1 MMCARLRSLVV
12 LLLMLALPL
21 QALAAV
27 MPSLLSPH
35 RHATPASTASI
46 EHHTSP
52 HHSDG
57 AAELHRQ
64 WDFHGNSVASP
75 DPQGLTDDCS
85 CAWCIACPIPVAV
98 PVRLANLS
106 AFEYALITP
115 HWLYYI
121 PDLLQPP
128 PRV

>member
-1 MMCARLRSLVV
+1 MCARLRSLVV

-27 MPSLLSPH
+27 MPSLLSSHRHLTTASTSGIEHGTPHHHLGGTAEPH
-35 RHATPASTASI
+35 RQLDH
-46 EHHTSP
+46 
-52 HHSDG
+52 
-57 AAELHRQ
+57 
-64 WDFHGNSVASP
+64 HGNSVASP
-75 DPQGLTDDCS
+75 DPHGLTDDCS
-85 CAWCIACPIPVAV
+85 CAWCIACPIPVAM

-121 PDLLQPP
+121 P
-128 PRV
+128 